1 MFNAVVA
8 NRVDTFVS
16 SSFSSFSCSFSIS
29 SLSLSMYCLTST
41 SKNTTHGLA
50 PIPKM
55 KRLPEGKVNAGGAAG
70 GGGAAGAGAGGA
82 GGGAGG
88 GGGGSSDK
96 SGTTISTRSSNKRL
110 LKEYRRLQKA
120 SPPGIVATPNSD
132 NILEWH
138 YVLYMDKGH
147 YRGGQYHGIL
157 TFPMEYPMRPP

>member
-1 MFNAVVA
+1 
-8 NRVDTFVS
+8 
-16 SSFSSFSCSFSIS
+16 
-29 SLSLSMYCLTST
+29 
-41 SKNTTHGLA
+41 
-50 PIPKM
+50 M
-55 KRLPEGKVNAGGAAG
+55 KRLPEGKVNAGGGGAGGDAGGDAG
-70 GGGAAGAGAGGA
+70 GGG
-82 GGGAGG
+82 GG

-96 SGTTISTRSSNKRL
+96 SGTTFSTRSSNKRL